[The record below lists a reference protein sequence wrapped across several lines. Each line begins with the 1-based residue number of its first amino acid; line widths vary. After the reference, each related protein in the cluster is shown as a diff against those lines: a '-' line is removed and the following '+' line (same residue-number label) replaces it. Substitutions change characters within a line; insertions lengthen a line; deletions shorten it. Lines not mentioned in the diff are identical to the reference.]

1 MGVFSSVG
9 RGIVGA
15 AASFRRVCEFTGEAV
30 VALVVVLLCPW
41 RLRFG
46 DFALAFQ
53 RAAFSAIPVA
63 TGIGLLLGLILAFE
77 SAAAL
82 RMFAAEVYV
91 SDLLAIGIF
100 RELGPLVTAIVLA
113 GRSGSA
119 FAAEIGTMKVDEEL
133 DALTTMG
140 LSPVRFLVPPRVL
153 AAVVAMP
160 VLTILAELAAVFG
173 GAAVLKAMG
182 IPTAVF
188 WEHVRNV
195 TSASML
201 VFGLVKSCLFG
212 LLVGLVGCGA
222 GMNARTGADGV
233 GVATTSAVVGGMVA
247 IAVADG
253 LAAVVAFAWGI

>member
-9 RGIVGA
+9 RGVAGA
-15 AASFRRVCEFTGEAV
+15 AASFGRVCEFTGEAV
-30 VALVVVLLCPW
+30 VSLLVVLFCPW
-41 RLRFG
+41 KMRFG

-53 RAAFSAIPVA
+53 RAAFNAIPVA

-77 SAAAL
+77 SAAAM

-91 SDLLAIGIF
+91 SDLLAIGVF
-100 RELGPLVTAIVLA
+100 RELGPLV
-113 GRSGSA
+113 
-119 FAAEIGTMKVDEEL
+119 
-133 DALTTMG
+133 TTMG
-140 LSPVRFLVPPRVL
+140 LSPVRFLVPARVL

-182 IPTAVF
+182 VPTPVF
-188 WEHVRNV
+188 WEHVRGV
-195 TSASML
+195 TSASIL
-201 VFGLVKSCLFG
+201 SLGLAKSCLFG

-233 GVATTSAVVGGMVA
+233 GVATTSAVVGSLVA

-253 LAAVVAFAWGI
+253 LVAVVSFAWGI

>member
-9 RGIVGA
+9 RGVAGA
-15 AASFRRVCEFTGEAV
+15 AASFGRVCEFTGEAV
-30 VALVVVLLCPW
+30 VSLLVVLFCPW
-41 RLRFG
+41 KMRFG

-53 RAAFSAIPVA
+53 RAAFNAIPVA

-77 SAAAL
+77 SAAAM

-91 SDLLAIGIF
+91 SDLRAIGVF

-140 LSPVRFLVPPRVL
+140 LSPVRFLVPARVL

-182 IPTAVF
+182 VPTPVF
-188 WEHVRNV
+188 WEHVRGV
-195 TSASML
+195 TSASIL
-201 VFGLVKSCLFG
+201 SLGLAKSCLFG

-233 GVATTSAVVGGMVA
+233 GVATTSAVVGSLVA

-253 LAAVVAFAWGI
+253 LVAVVSFAWGI